1 MVKKYHLRNIID
13 IINIMDIM
21 DVIKIII
28 DELYS
33 RKLKMYKESLF
44 KNYLPL

>member
-1 MVKKYHLRNIID
+1 VYHLRNIRN
-13 IINIMDIM
+13 IIDIM
-21 DVIKIII
+21 DVIKIIKIII

-33 RKLKMYKESLF
+33 RELKMYKHSLF

>member
-1 MVKKYHLRNIID
+1 
-13 IINIMDIM
+13 MDVMDVM

-28 DELYS
+28 DKLYS
-33 RKLKMYKESLF
+33 RELKMYKKSLF